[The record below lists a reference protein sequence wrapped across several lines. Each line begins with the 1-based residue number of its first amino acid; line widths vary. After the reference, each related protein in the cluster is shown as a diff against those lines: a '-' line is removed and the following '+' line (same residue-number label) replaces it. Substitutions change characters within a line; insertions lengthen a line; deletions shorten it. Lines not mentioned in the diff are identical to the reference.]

1 VGAQALAL
9 AGDVTGAEKLA
20 DELNKQLPL
29 DTSVQKYWLPTIRAN
44 VALDLHNPNKAIE
57 LLRIVSPYELG
68 TFGFL
73 NPIYTRGQAYLI
85 QRNGTAAAAEFQ
97 KIIDHPGIV
106 WAVPLGALAHLGLA
120 RAYAVQGDTAKS
132 RAAYQDFLNIWK
144 DADADIPILRR
155 AKAEYA
161 KLQ

>member
-1 VGAQALAL
+1 MTRRLAVRL
-9 AGDVTGAEKLA
+9 
-20 DELNKQLPL
+20 
-29 DTSVQKYWLPTIRAN
+29 YWMW
-44 VALDLHNPNKAIE
+44 
-57 LLRIVSPYELG
+57 
-68 TFGFL
+68 
-73 NPIYTRGQAYLI
+73 
-85 QRNGTAAAAEFQ
+85 RNGWEYLQSVEF
-97 KIIDHPGIV
+97 G
-106 WAVPLGALAHLGLA
+106 A